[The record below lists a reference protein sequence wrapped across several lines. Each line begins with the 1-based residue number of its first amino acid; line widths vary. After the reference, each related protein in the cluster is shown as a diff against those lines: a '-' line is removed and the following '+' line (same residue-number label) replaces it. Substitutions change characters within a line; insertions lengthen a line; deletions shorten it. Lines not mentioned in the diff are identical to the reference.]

1 MKHTLRNFTFHAV
14 VFQLALGLAL
24 SSTLAMAQKRDDIL
38 SIQRDVAQLQDQV
51 KQLQAGQ
58 DQKIATL
65 ESLIKQALEESSKVS
80 SAAAA
85 LQRPLGD
92 RLNEQQA

>member
-1 MKHTLRNFTFHAV
+1 MKHTLGNYTFHAV
-14 VFQLALGLAL
+14 VL
-24 SSTLAMAQKRDDIL
+24 SGARDGADLRRSPWRQKRDDIL

-58 DQKIATL
+58 DQKIASL
-65 ESLIKQALEESSKVS
+65 ENLIRQALEESGKVS

-85 LQRPLGD
+85 LQRTLT
-92 RLNEQQA
+92 RSVQ

>member
-1 MKHTLRNFTFHAV
+1 MEVEDVKHTLGNYTFHAV
-14 VFQLALGLAL
+14 VLGLAL

-58 DQKIATL
+58 DQKIAKL
-65 ESLIKQALEESSKVS
+65 DQAG
-80 SAAAA
+80 A
-85 LQRPLGD
+85 
-92 RLNEQQA
+92 

>member
-1 MKHTLRNFTFHAV
+1 MNVKHTLGNYTFHAV
-14 VFQLALGLAL
+14 VLGLAL
-24 SSTLAMAQKRDDIL
+24 SSPLAMAQKRDDIL

-65 ESLIKQALEESSKVS
+65 ESLIKQALDESG
-80 SAAAA
+80 SATAHARRSA
-85 LQRPLGD
+85 Q
-92 RLNEQQA
+92 